1 MKVDAD
7 LVRDVAL
14 LAQLQI
20 PEDKLEATISDL
32 NEILEL
38 ADKLQAIDTTDIP
51 PMANPLDATQRL
63 RPDEVTESDQR
74 AQYQAC
80 APEVEAGY
88 FLVPRVV
95 E

>member
-20 PEDKLEATISDL
+20 PEDKLEATMSDL

-38 ADKLQAIDTTDIP
+38 ADKLQAIDTQNIP

-63 RPDEVTESDQR
+63 RPDQVTESDHR
-74 AQYQAC
+74 DLYQAC

>member
-20 PEDKLEATISDL
+20 PEDKLEATMSDL

-74 AQYQAC
+74 ALYQAC